1 MRIPRPGGERAE
13 WLLGALSVALLAV
26 IAALVIFVFINA
38 WPSFSHNGL
47 AWFGSGGNV
56 NTQLDNIYHSPANPA
71 HYDYKIRAWPLI
83 YGTLLSTGLAVIVG
97 LGLALLGAV
106 FLVEFAPPL
115 LKRTLRPAV
124 RLLAGVPSVIYGLVG
139 LLALAPLV
147 NKYLVSP

>member
-1 MRIPRPGGERAE
+1 MIEDTASPRRMRVLKLGGERAE
-13 WLLGALSVALLAV
+13 WLLGALSVFLLLV
-26 IAALVIFVFINA
+26 IGALVIFVFINA

-71 HYDYKIRAWPLI
+71 HYDYKIRASPLL
-83 YGTLLSTGLAVIVG
+83 YGPLLSTGLAVIVG

-124 RLLAGVPSVIYGLVG
+124 RLLAG
-139 LLALAPLV
+139 
-147 NKYLVSP
+147 